1 MTIKRLSIIAGVLFV
16 ILVGISVYTL
26 AILLPETS
34 QAASTSQTSLSSG
47 TPVPAVTMTT
57 TRASKG
63 RKYIGTI
70 QSLGN
75 QTFVMLLSRGKK
87 TLTVNVDTNTTYTT
101 SNGTTTFSGLQVG
114 EMVQVRG
121 RVDPQN
127 STTVLAVSIL
137 VTSAGGQ

>member
-1 MTIKRLSIIAGVLFV
+1 MTIKRLSLIAGVLFV
-16 ILVGISVYTL
+16 ILVGISVYTF
-26 AILLPETS
+26 AILLPNTS
-34 QAASTSQTSLSSG
+34 QAASSQSSLSG
-47 TPVPAVTMTT
+47 TPTPAVTVTT

-70 QSLGN
+70 QTLGN
-75 QTFVMLLSRGKK
+75 QTFVMVLSRGKK
-87 TLTVNVDTNTTYTT
+87 TLTVNVDANTTYTT

-127 STTVLAVSIL
+127 STAVIAVSIL
-137 VTSAGGQ
+137 VVSASG